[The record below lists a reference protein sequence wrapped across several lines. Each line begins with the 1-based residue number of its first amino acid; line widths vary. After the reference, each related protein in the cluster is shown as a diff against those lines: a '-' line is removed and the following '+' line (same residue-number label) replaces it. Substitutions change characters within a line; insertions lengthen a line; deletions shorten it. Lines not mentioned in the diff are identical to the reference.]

1 MTRAIDAGPGLRIDT
16 VPTVETVVRL
26 ALGEVP
32 RADDGRWLTRTL
44 AREVLVGL
52 LRVWGDVGVLGAL
65 DRIMILT
72 LEDLLA
78 LEGLSGAD
86 GALRGAVARVQDLPS
101 AHAARVWGE
110 VQRGGAVL
118 LAA

>member
-1 MTRAIDAGPGLRIDT
+1 MTTGLMQAPGLRTDA
-16 VPTVETVVRL
+16 VPIVETVVRL
-26 ALGEVP
+26 ALGEAP

-44 AREVLVGL
+44 AREVLAGL
-52 LRVWGDVGVLGAL
+52 LRAWGDVGILGAL
-65 DRIMILT
+65 GRISGLS

-86 GALRGAVARVQDLPS
+86 GALRGAVARVQDLP
-101 AHAARVWGE
+101 AVHAAQVGGE
-110 VQRGGAVL
+110 VQRGVAVL

>member
-1 MTRAIDAGPGLRIDT
+1 MTTGLMQAPGLRIDA

-26 ALGEVP
+26 ALGEVR
-32 RADDGRWLTRTL
+32 RADDGRWLMRTL
-44 AREVLVGL
+44 AREVLGGL
-52 LRVWGDVGVLGAL
+52 LLVWGDVGVLGAL
-65 DRIMILT
+65 DRIMTLT

-78 LEGLSGAD
+78 LEELGGAD
-86 GALRGAVARVQDLPS
+86 GALRGAVTRVQDLLS

-110 VQRGGAVL
+110 VQRGAAGL

>member
-1 MTRAIDAGPGLRIDT
+1 M
-16 VPTVETVVRL
+16 VRL

-44 AREVLVGL
+44 AREVLGGL

-65 DRIMILT
+65 DRIMALT

-78 LEGLSGAD
+78 LEGLGGWAD
-86 GALRGAVARVQDLPS
+86 GALRGAVARVQDLP
-101 AHAARVWGE
+101 AGMRRVWG
-110 VQRGGAVL
+110 RCGGAWRSCWRRDGVVGCSGGRWWCSGH
-118 LAA
+118 

>member
-1 MTRAIDAGPGLRIDT
+1 MQAPGLRTDS
-16 VPTVETVVRL
+16 VETVVRL

-32 RADDGRWLTRTL
+32 RADDERWLRRTL
-44 AREVLVGL
+44 AWEALGGL

-65 DRIMILT
+65 GRIVTLT

-86 GALRGAVARVQDLPS
+86 GALRGAVARVQDLSS

-110 VQRGGAVL
+110 VQRVAAGL
-118 LAA
+118 LVA

>member
-1 MTRAIDAGPGLRIDT
+1 MTRAIDAGPGLWANA
-16 VPTVETVVRL
+16 VPPVETVVRL

-44 AREVLVGL
+44 AREVLAGL
-52 LRVWGDVGVLGAL
+52 LRAWGDVGILGAL
-65 DRIMILT
+65 SRISGLS
-72 LEDLLA
+72 LEDLLI

-86 GALRGAVARVQDLPS
+86 GALRGAVARVQDLP
-101 AHAARVWGE
+101 AVHAAQVWGE
-110 VQRGGAVL
+110 VQRGVAVL

>member
-1 MTRAIDAGPGLRIDT
+1 MTTGLMQAPGLRTDS
-16 VPTVETVVRL
+16 VPIVETVVRL

-44 AREVLVGL
+44 AREVLGGL

-110 VQRGGAVL
+110 VQRGVAVL